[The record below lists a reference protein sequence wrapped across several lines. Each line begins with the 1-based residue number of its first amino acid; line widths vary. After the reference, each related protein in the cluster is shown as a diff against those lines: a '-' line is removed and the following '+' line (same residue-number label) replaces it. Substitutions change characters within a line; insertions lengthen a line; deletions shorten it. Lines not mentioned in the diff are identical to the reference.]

1 MKPLSFAGTGAALGV
16 AVLLG
21 AAVVATAQP
30 GPAEQLTPNPMV
42 MAGDAT
48 HIATLIGA
56 EEVPPVETTGTG
68 TAWIV
73 FDQATNTLAWTIE
86 FDGLTGA
93 GTAAHFHGPAATG
106 ENADPVLPLGE
117 GDPGVPNPM
126 EGTATLTAEQAEQ
139 LIGGFWYV
147 NIHTEAN
154 PGGEIRGQ
162 VLPAPTEEDA
172 GAAPA
177 AP

>member
-1 MKPLSFAGTGAALGV
+1 MKPLSFTRTGVALGV
-16 AVLLG
+16 AGLLG

-48 HIATLIGA
+48 HIATLTGA
-56 EEVPPVETTGTG
+56 DEVPPVETTGTG
-68 TAWIV
+68 TAWIL
-73 FDQATNTLAWTIE
+73 FDQAANTLTWTIE
-86 FDGLTGA
+86 FDGLTGP
-93 GTAAHFHGPAATG
+93 GTAAHFHGPAASG
-106 ENADPVLPLGE
+106 ETADPVLPIAE
-117 GDPGVPNPM
+117 ADPAIPNPM

-139 LIGGFWYV
+139 LNGGLWYV

-162 VLPAPTEEDA
+162 VLLLEE
-172 GAAPA
+172 
-177 AP
+177 